1 MKKLFSEFQPS
12 TKSDWE
18 KQVVKDL
25 KGELPENL
33 VWENENGILV
43 KPFYTKEDTKQ
54 DHLPAF
60 THCDWEVTV
69 HKENTAIGSLN
80 QQFLNDLNRGATAI
94 SLRGEGI
101 DFEKV
106 LKGIQLNFIQA
117 TFYLDY
123 STAVSLKAYLTKQY
137 TLTDLRLSLFPLGN
151 FSEKQLEDWCNV
163 QELFAEFPNVKTL
176 ALDLSTYTN
185 QSCLPYYE
193 LALAFSQL
201 SDYLQ
206 SSSQKEPW
214 LKKTIVLKT
223 SVDADFFMQ
232 IAKLRA
238 YRRLWTI
245 LAKEFQL
252 SSGMHL
258 IVETALSNKAISDRY
273 NNLLRS
279 TMEAMSAVI
288 GGCNELVVH
297 GYDALLHE
305 NDSLS
310 ERMAI
315 NQQLILKHETYLDK
329 MADISCGAYYIETL
343 TDELAEKALNTFKEF
358 EKQGGFFACMKKSVF
373 SGDIQKQAAAKRA
386 AIETGKTVVL
396 GVNKFRNE
404 KENMSVSKQLME
416 ELRNKAIY
424 NPVLDYELK
433 HFYNP

>member
-1 MKKLFSEFQPS
+1 MEKLFSEFQPS

-18 KQVVKDL
+18 KQVVKDM
-25 KGELPENL
+25 KGELSENL

-69 HKENTAIGSLN
+69 HKENTSIGSLN

-94 SLRGEGI
+94 SLRGRGI

-106 LKGIQLNFIQA
+106 LSGIQLNFIQA

-123 STAVSLKAYLTKQY
+123 STAVALKAYLAKQY
-137 TLTDLRLSLFPLGN
+137 SLADLRLSLFPIESL
-151 FSEKQLEDWCNV
+151 SEKQIEDWRSV
-163 QELFAEFPNVKTL
+163 QELFAEFANIKTL
-176 ALDLSTYTN
+176 ALDLSNYAN

-201 SDYLQ
+201 SDILQ
-206 SSSQKEPW
+206 SSGQNELW
-214 LKKTIVLKT
+214 LKKSIVLKT
-223 SVDADFFMQ
+223 SVDTDFFMQ

-245 LAKEFQL
+245 IAKEFQL
-252 SSGMHL
+252 SSDMHL
-258 IVETALSNKAISDRY
+258 IVETALSNKAVSDRY

-279 TMEAMSAVI
+279 TMETMSAVI

-297 GYDALLHE
+297 GYDALLYE

-329 MADISCGAYYIETL
+329 MADISCGAYYIEAL
-343 TDELAEKALNTFKEF
+343 TDELAEKALNTFKDF
-358 EKQGGFFACMKKSVF
+358 EKQGGYFACMKKSVF
-373 SGDIQKQAAAKRA
+373 SGDIEKQAATKRES
-386 AIETGKTVVL
+386 IETGKTVVL

-404 KENMSVSKQLME
+404 KEKISVSKQVME

-433 HFYNP
+433 HFYNA